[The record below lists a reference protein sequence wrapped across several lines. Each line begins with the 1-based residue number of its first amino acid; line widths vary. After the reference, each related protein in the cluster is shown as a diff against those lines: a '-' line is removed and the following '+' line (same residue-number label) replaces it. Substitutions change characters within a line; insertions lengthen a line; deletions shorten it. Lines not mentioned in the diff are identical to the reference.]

1 MTIAAT
7 LWGIFLQCPSHYFLA
22 MYGDL
27 CIMLIMWARCIEQL
41 ESIEDIMKESKHFL
55 NGLNKVAT
63 IISSPLFWIITQLQ
77 IGLILWVFVSLTIIF
92 FPAQSESGKNV
103 IDILQL
109 CLWMW
114 FQFVVDAFS
123 EWPEFIGNL
132 GNSFGMILQLMFLCK
147 LSEELATEV
156 SNINTKLLKSQSSKG
171 QTDSIS
177 SQLEK
182 FKGFS
187 ANGYFTVNHSL
198 LTGMTANFVTYMVIL
213 IQFQQSTSTP

>member
-1 MTIAAT
+1 
-7 LWGIFLQCPSHYFLA
+7 
-22 MYGDL
+22 
-27 CIMLIMWARCIEQL
+27 ML
-41 ESIEDIMKESKHFL
+41 F
-55 NGLNKVAT
+55 
-63 IISSPLFWIITQLQ
+63 
-77 IGLILWVFVSLTIIF
+77 
-92 FPAQSESGKNV
+92 
-103 IDILQL
+103 
-109 CLWMW
+109 
-114 FQFVVDAFS
+114 
-123 EWPEFIGNL
+123 
-132 GNSFGMILQLMFLCK
+132 CK

-213 IQFQQSTSTP
+213 IQFQQSSSTS